1 VREKRERVKK
11 GSGSSVN
18 KRGRDVRWRRGSVG
32 EKKESAAKQSNELM
46 CQCVRVTALSFIYI
60 ECVHKVSNTVIYAYV
75 ENEYRGRFC
84 THKHTQNTYISA
96 FMLCIY
102 MHARICTHTHTH
114 THTRRSS
121 ATKKSSVCV
130 CVCVCIEGAAA
141 RPRRAVCVCVCVCIE
156 IKKNSVCVCVCVC
169 VYNICMWQPD
179 SSRCV
184 F

>member
-18 KRGRDVRWRRGSVG
+18 KKRGRDVRWRRGSVR

-60 ECVHKVSNTVIYAYV
+60 ECVRKVSNTVIYAYV
-75 ENEYRGRFC
+75 ENKYRGRFC

-114 THTRRSS
+114 THTAQQCDQEEQR
-121 ATKKSSVCV
+121 
-130 CVCVCIEGAAA
+130 
-141 RPRRAVCVCVCVCIE
+141 
-156 IKKNSVCVCVCVC
+156 VCVCVC
-169 VYNICMWQPD
+169 VY
-179 SSRCV
+179 
-184 F
+184 